1 MLLIRRIPHML
12 KGLLRPAA
20 QPGYTPHTDTLPGRR
35 VLLKELPLAG
45 FEYHRGEGIWPFL
58 AIGAPVRL
66 KREPFNMHDRN
77 AIAVWFH
84 NDRIGYVPKRENL
97 LLARLMDNGER
108 LEARIVRLLEEENPW
123 RRVRLRIELLE

>member
-1 MLLIRRIPHML
+1 MYLIRRIPKML
-12 KGLLRPAA
+12 NGLLRPSAEIA
-20 QPGYTPHTDTLPGRR
+20 YHRDAEPLPGRR

-45 FEYHRGEGIWPFL
+45 FEYHRGEGVWPFL
-58 AIGAPVRL
+58 VVGALVRL
-66 KREPFNMHDRN
+66 KREPFNMHDPN

-84 NDRIGYVPKRENL
+84 NEHIGYVPQRDNA

-123 RRVRLRIELLE
+123 RRVRIRIELRE